1 MLIRNL
7 IVVAAAVM
15 ATVVSAAEVRPANKG
30 GSFRTLRNKRKL
42 RPSNSKADGG
52 GLMDEEDVLFWT
64 HISRQMQ
71 GSMVS

>member
-52 GLMDEEDVLFWT
+52 LMDEEDVLFWT

-71 GSMVS
+71 GSMVVS